1 MAPSSEVLRRAG
13 IDAPDMTER
22 ELAMLEGVS
31 VRTFQQWRQLGTGPR
46 YRKLGPGKK
55 SPVRYPVEAYQEWR
69 SATVSGSTAEQLHA
83 GIVSLK
89 KVREKVSE
97 KCPKG

>member
-31 VRTFQQWRQLGTGPR
+31 VRTLQQWRQLGTGPR

-55 SPVRYPVEAYQEWR
+55 SPVRYPVEAIR
-69 SATVSGSTAEQLHA
+69 SGGARRFRGAPPSSCT
-83 GIVSLK
+83 
-89 KVREKVSE
+89 SE
-97 KCPKG
+97 S